1 MKGIERP
8 NFPILEEDEED
19 QLQKMARKKQSN
31 ETTIL
36 SPFSSI
42 KNPSSLAIP

>member
-19 QLQKMARKKQSN
+19 QRQLARKKLSKQ
-31 ETTIL
+31 TTIL

-42 KNPSSLAIP
+42 KTPSSLVIP